1 MGTSAF
7 QQGTKIR
14 FDNNCYILLRKV
26 TDDLWQLEDSSTKRI
41 HEYTD
46 DQLRSFY
53 ASGKLTFANSNAKC
67 YQSSDN
73 QNYLHISDEQFER
86 AKIRRAYVKAILN
99 IPNTLDKLT
108 PVIREIWEKIG
119 KPDTA
124 PNPVTVFRWKTK
136 YIKAGN
142 DIVSLVERHDMKG
155 NKTER
160 YPQEVNEFVQQAIDT
175 VYLTLER
182 DNVEETYN
190 RAYILTGNE
199 NELRPAELKL
209 PLPTKRLVK
218 SMIEAIPAF
227 DRCVARHGHTEASRI
242 FRSVLA
248 HRTTLAPLERAE
260 IDHTPLDLIVI
271 DDKTNL
277 PLGRPWVTACIDDY
291 TRCILGI
298 HISFE
303 PPSYL
308 TVAHCLKD
316 AFCPKVNLKEK
327 YPNIKN
333 TWDAHGVMRE
343 LVVDNGAEFHSD
355 SLENACYSLGIEIHY
370 SPRKKAWFKGKIE
383 RFLGTLNKSIAH
395 GTPGTTFSNIFDKE
409 DYDPSKHAVVRMS
422 KLQEIIRTW
431 IVDVYHQRPH
441 RTLKIPPAIAWKS
454 SIKPEDILLP
464 DNLSQLDAILGRSYN
479 NRSLTHKGI
488 QLNYLFYNSPEL
500 TALRMQLGDKLY
512 VDIRVNEAN
521 LGHIHVLSPDKT
533 RIFKVPALDFD
544 YANGLSSWQ
553 HRVCRNFAAREWSKD
568 DPMSWRKAKEVIR
581 KLIEEEFMHKKQ
593 KTRSKIARF
602 KGEPVTDE
610 QPELPVQLSS
620 QQSPQEPTPTPDNH
634 PIPTTIPD
642 DLPDPQLR
650 PKKRFKTIHR
660 DRDPHLNETDQSESI
675 TALPQDEHK

>member
-1 MGTSAF
+1 MVTSAF
-7 QQGTKIR
+7 QQGSKIR
-14 FDNNCYILLRKV
+14 FDNKCYILLRKV
-26 TDDLWQLEDSSTKRI
+26 TDDLWQIEDSSTKRI

-53 ASGKLTFANSNAKC
+53 ASGKLTFTNSNAKY
-67 YQSSDN
+67 YQSNDN
-73 QNYLHISDEQFER
+73 QNYLHISDEQFEQ

-99 IPNTLDKLT
+99 SPNTLDKLT

-142 DIVSLVERHDMKG
+142 DIVSLVERHNMKG
-155 NKTER
+155 NKAAR
-160 YPQEVNEFVQQAIDT
+160 YPQEVTEFVQQAIDT
-175 VYLTLER
+175 IYLTLER
-182 DNVEETYN
+182 NTVEDTYN
-190 RAYILTGNE
+190 RAYVLTGNE
-199 NELRPAELKL
+199 NKLRPAELKL
-209 PLPTKRLVK
+209 PLPTRRLVTR
-218 SMIEAIPAF
+218 MIEAIPAF
-227 DRCVARHGHTEASRI
+227 DRCVARHGHAEAIRI

-271 DDKTNL
+271 DDKTHL
-277 PLGRPWVTACIDDY
+277 PLGRPWVTACIDNY

-316 AFCPKVNLKEK
+316 AFCPKVNLREK
-327 YPNIKN
+327 YPDIKN

-343 LVVDNGAEFHSD
+343 LVVDNGLEFHSK

-370 SPRKKAWFKGKIE
+370 SPRKKPWFKGIIE

-395 GTPGTTFSNIFDKE
+395 GTPGTTFSNIFDKK

-422 KLQEIIRTW
+422 KLQEIIHTW
-431 IVDVYHQRPH
+431 IADVYHQRPH
-441 RTLKIPPAIAWKS
+441 RTLKIPPAFAWKS
-454 SIKPEDILLP
+454 SIKTEDILLP
-464 DNLSQLDAILGRSYN
+464 DNLSQLDAILGRTEQ
-479 NRSLTHKGI
+479 RVLTHKGI
-488 QLNYLFYNSPEL
+488 QLNYLLYNSPEL
-500 TALRMQLGDKLY
+500 TDLRRQLGDKLY
-512 VDIRVNEAN
+512 VDIRVNEAD

-533 RIFKVPALDFD
+533 RIFKVPALFFD
-544 YANGLSSWQ
+544 YANGLSNWQ
-553 HRVCRNFAAREWSKD
+553 HRVCQNFAAREWNKD

-593 KTRSKIARF
+593 KTNSKAARF
-602 KGEPVTDE
+602 KGEPATDV
-610 QPELPVQLSS
+610 QPELPVQLSPS
-620 QQSPQEPTPTPDNH
+620 QELQEPTPDKH
-634 PIPTTIPD
+634 PIPISIPD

-650 PKKRFKTIHR
+650 PKKIFKSIYR
-660 DRDPHLNETDQSESI
+660 ERAPHLIEADQSESI
-675 TALPQDEHK
+675 SELPQNGNT